1 MIKTRIEPT
10 EPFKTKRSNKEILES
25 LVMVKELVNSNMILR
40 ENNEEMSKTLFK
52 KEKEIY
58 ELIKENDRLRD
69 RWDMFFNKASS

>member
-1 MIKTRIEPT
+1 
-10 EPFKTKRSNKEILES
+10 
-25 LVMVKELVNSNMILR
+25 MVKELVNSNMILR